1 MPTLMKFSLS
11 KYFLEENAVSQ
22 LNALIIFLLGTFKKF
37 SVLLPIFFFIS
48 LNLLL
53 LSQVFAF
60 KTLQ

>member
-1 MPTLMKFSLS
+1 MSTLMKFSLS